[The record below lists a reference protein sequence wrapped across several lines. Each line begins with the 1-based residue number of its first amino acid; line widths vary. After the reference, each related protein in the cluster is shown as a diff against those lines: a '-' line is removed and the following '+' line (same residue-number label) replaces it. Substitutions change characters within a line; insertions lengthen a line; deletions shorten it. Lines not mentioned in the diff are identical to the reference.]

1 MLFLRELQVYLSLDP
16 RGATIISY
24 LGYYDT
30 LAIPFEIQSCWKFR
44 GAWRILAVYRIWIC
58 RVEGHGLLDCYH
70 FWDFLH
76 VGGLISDLGTIETKN
91 PIQHPDVKMKHAI
104 VVFSHF
110 KTQPKIAL
118 RCHTRHIRIGK
129 IDSKQPEWFRMIQG
143 SWGDLDIIQSI
154 QWGLKGRWADG
165 CNKSQTSAGSPSPV
179 ELVPWLV
186 HPGGVSWCLESA
198 LDFGVI
204 LEGKW

>member
-1 MLFLRELQVYLSLDP
+1 MIHWSSPLKFNLVENLEVLGGIKDLNLQSGRTRAPRLLPLLRFL
-16 RGATIISY
+16 
-24 LGYYDT
+24 
-30 LAIPFEIQSCWKFR
+30 
-44 GAWRILAVYRIWIC
+44 
-58 RVEGHGLLDCYH
+58 
-70 FWDFLH
+70 
-76 VGGLISDLGTIETKN
+76 SDLGTIETKN

-129 IDSKQPEWFRMIQG
+129 IDSKQPEWFTMIQG

-198 LDFGVI
+198 LDFGVV
-204 LEGKW
+204 LEGKWWANSL